1 MESESLTSPAL
12 ANRLFTTST
21 TWEAQSDGPGLFLR
35 GQRAATSSASRHQD
49 GSMRLTA
56 SDFFSKGLSNSE
68 ILNNSVSTSVAQ
80 VASRTAEK
88 NRLVFHHTRQVTE
101 INNDNEQNHWNQQSQ
116 AKLNISA
123 CTAVSSCLCNEAHSE
138 HATQACSK
146 SSSVAT
152 RNSYLRNLSREW
164 CHNTSLKRKLKHVI
178 LSGQVSQAEV
188 LAQVMFYCN
197 HERTHLWN
205 LQDDKEA

>member
-1 MESESLTSPAL
+1 MYG
-12 ANRLFTTST
+12 R
-21 TWEAQSDGPGLFLR
+21 
-35 GQRAATSSASRHQD
+35 
-49 GSMRLTA
+49 
-56 SDFFSKGLSNSE
+56 
-68 ILNNSVSTSVAQ
+68 
-80 VASRTAEK
+80 
-88 NRLVFHHTRQVTE
+88 
-101 INNDNEQNHWNQQSQ
+101 
-116 AKLNISA
+116 
-123 CTAVSSCLCNEAHSE
+123 VSSCLCNEAHSE

-205 LQDDKEA
+205 LQDDKEAWQRLTVGGSYQDATPKFIYLLDCAGSYLWNVGLRSLQHVGSSSLTGDGTQASYNGSAESQLLDCEGSP